1 MLERNGDSIVVIAY
15 IAPPNLDDKYTML
28 NYTKYTVEYLRELLR
43 DVPDDAK
50 VQIYFETCVGD
61 AVKEESPGYDESDNT
76 FTIGTS

>member
-1 MLERNGDSIVVIAY
+1 
-15 IAPPNLDDKYTML
+15 ML